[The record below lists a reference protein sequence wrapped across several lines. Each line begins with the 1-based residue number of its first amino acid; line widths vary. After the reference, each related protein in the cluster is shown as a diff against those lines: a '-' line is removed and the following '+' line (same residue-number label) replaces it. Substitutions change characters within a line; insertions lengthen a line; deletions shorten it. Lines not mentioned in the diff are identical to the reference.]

1 LVLPLHLLAR
11 AQSQCRPSSRRRPRQ
26 MCLGY
31 RPTGSA
37 STPETPAESE
47 PAVVTA
53 AAARFAPAG
62 ILAAIG
68 AIALF

>member
-1 LVLPLHLLAR
+1 ASVPVKPTGSA
-11 AQSQCRPSSRRRPRQ
+11 PV
-26 MCLGY
+26 Y
-31 RPTGSA
+31 ENPTGSA